1 MGRRV
6 RDVMTQ
12 EVVTVNEHASFKD
25 VAMLIAERRVS
36 AVPVLDRE
44 GRVLGIVSEADL
56 VLKEE
61 YPEGPPEGRMFQGRR
76 RRIAQAKAA
85 GDTAAE
91 LMTAPAVT
99 IGPDASVAEAARLL
113 HRHGI
118 KRLPVVDPAGPLLG
132 IVSRADLLKVFLRSD
147 AEITAEVR
155 QQVLRR
161 ALWVDPDTVGVE
173 VRDGVVTLTGQ
184 LERRSLIPI
193 TVHLVRGLDGVVGV
207 VDRLSFEFDDRTIT
221 VPTVPSDLLIDRAAT
236 IGRRS

>member
-12 EVVTVNEHASFKD
+12 EVVTVDEHASFKE
-25 VAMLIAERRVS
+25 VATLLTERRVS
-36 AVPVLDRE
+36 ALPVLDGE
-44 GRVLGIVSEADL
+44 GRVVGLVSEADL
-56 VLKEE
+56 MLKEE
-61 YPEGPPEGRMFQGRR
+61 FPEGPPEARLFQSRR
-76 RRIAQAKAA
+76 RRQTRAKAA

-91 LMTAPAVT
+91 LMTSPAVT
-99 IGPDASVAEAARLL
+99 IGPDASVAQAARLL

-147 AEITAEVR
+147 ADIAREVR
-155 QQVLRR
+155 QQVLLR
-161 ALWVDPDTVGVE
+161 AMWMDPDTVVVE

-193 TVHLVRGLDGVVGV
+193 TVNLVRGLDGVVDV
-207 VDRLSFEFDDRTIT
+207 VDRLSFELDDSTIM
-221 VPTVPSDLLIDRAAT
+221 VPSDLLIDRAST